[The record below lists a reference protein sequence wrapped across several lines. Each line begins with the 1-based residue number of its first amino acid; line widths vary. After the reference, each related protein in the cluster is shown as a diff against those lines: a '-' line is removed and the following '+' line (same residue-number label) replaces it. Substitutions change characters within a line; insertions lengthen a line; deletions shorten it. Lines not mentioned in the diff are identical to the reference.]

1 MFPGEPP
8 EQRLAFEPHDATE
21 TRRWHRG
28 VGLRP
33 AKDRPFVYLEHV
45 SDLARRE
52 ERRQR
57 PHPVALGSHRS
68 SLLAAGSRPVRR
80 VRAQPVSFLGGERP
94 APLGLDDGGD
104 LPEGFSRKDGAYLGV
119 AGLVPP
125 DARDRP

>member
-21 TRRWHRG
+21 ARRWHRG
-28 VGLRP
+28 VVLRP

-57 PHPVALGSHRS
+57 PTPLPSVAI
-68 SLLAAGSRPVRR
+68 VRR
-80 VRAQPVSFLGGERP
+80 S
-94 APLGLDDGGD
+94 
-104 LPEGFSRKDGAYLGV
+104 
-119 AGLVPP
+119 
-125 DARDRP
+125 